1 MERQP
6 QQVLGSPVD
15 VPVPS
20 EDSNRSTDLE
30 HKCTAAT
37 PPPKPPQSQESCRVS
52 PVPGELRKPGTPDR
66 LKVPK
71 AFKYPE
77 RYRSPTDLMVS
88 PVTKGLLARSRKGG
102 AVLPPSKDQLKVPDL
117 QVQDAGL
124 FH

>member
-1 MERQP
+1 MEK
-6 QQVLGSPVD
+6 QQLLDSPVD
-15 VPVPS
+15 AAVLS
-20 EDSNRSTDLE
+20 ENNSKNANLE
-30 HKCTAAT
+30 HKCAT
-37 PPPKPPQSQESCRVS
+37 PPPKPPQPQESCRIS
-52 PVPGELRKPGTPDR
+52 PVPGELRKPTTPDR

-102 AVLPPSKDQLKVPDL
+102 VVLPPSKDQLKVPDL
-117 QVQDAGL
+117 RVQDAGL

>member
-1 MERQP
+1 MEK
-6 QQVLGSPVD
+6 QVVLDSPVD
-15 VPVPS
+15 VAVLS
-20 EDSNRSTDLE
+20 ENGSKNADSER
-30 HKCTAAT
+30 KCAT
-37 PPPKPPQSQESCRVS
+37 PPPKPPQSQESRQIS
-52 PVPGELRKPGTPDR
+52 PVPGELRKPATPDR

-102 AVLPPSKDQLKVPDL
+102 VVLPPSKDQLKVPDL
-117 QVQDAGL
+117 RVQDAGL